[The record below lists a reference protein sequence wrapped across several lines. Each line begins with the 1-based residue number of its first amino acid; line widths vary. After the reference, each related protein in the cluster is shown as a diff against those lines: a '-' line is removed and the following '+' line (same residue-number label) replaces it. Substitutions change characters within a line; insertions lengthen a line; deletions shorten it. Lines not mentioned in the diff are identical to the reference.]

1 MVKIFWKGLSNP
13 MMATKTLFDGF
24 ENIKSFK
31 STEMLKYMSKVS
43 FLSFPWKDQKNQY
56 FIDVNIFPVLKY
68 TYFLN
73 FIKSFVFVKKIS

>member
-1 MVKIFWKGLSNP
+1 MVKIFGKGLSNP
-13 MMATKTLFDGF
+13 MMATKTFDGF

-43 FLSFPWKDQKNQY
+43 FLSFPWKDWKSQY

-68 TYFLN
+68 TCFLN
-73 FIKSFVFVKKIS
+73 FIKSFLFVKKIS